1 MELVAIENCR
11 VLCLTQMYRPAG
23 QLFLPAAAAKLISRY
38 SFAKPPSTIDDL
50 SKDVVTFSIGAFGDI
65 AINELTIYPDGL
77 VAVSKSNTSKIRS
90 FIVDLLEWAKK
101 EFGIIELDIVP
112 TQTYY
117 ESAIVV
123 RAASDVLR
131 AVKPMHD
138 AAAALRKRLIAQ
150 ADAVA
155 YEPFAF
161 VLDVDSTRTSRRLMR
176 FTLERRIGVPFEE
189 NVFFSI
195 APLETDDHIEFLGEL
210 EKLFSR
216 PETSKTNR

>member
-1 MELVAIENCR
+1 MELVSIESCR
-11 VLCLTQMYRPAG
+11 VLYLTQVYRPAG
-23 QLFLPAAAAKLISRY
+23 QLFLPAAAEKLISRY

-77 VAVSKSNTSKIRS
+77 VAASKSNTGKIKA
-90 FIVDLLEWAKK
+90 FIADLLEWTKK
-101 EFGIIELDIVP
+101 EFGLIELDIIP
-112 TQTYY
+112 KRTYY

-123 RAASDVLR
+123 RAVSDVLR
-131 AVKPMHD
+131 VFKPMHA
-138 AAAALRKRLIAQ
+138 AAAALRKRLP
-150 ADAVA
+150 DANA
-155 YEPFAF
+155 YEPYAF
-161 VLDVDSTRTSRRLMR
+161 SLDVDGTRTSRRLIR

-216 PETSKTNR
+216 A